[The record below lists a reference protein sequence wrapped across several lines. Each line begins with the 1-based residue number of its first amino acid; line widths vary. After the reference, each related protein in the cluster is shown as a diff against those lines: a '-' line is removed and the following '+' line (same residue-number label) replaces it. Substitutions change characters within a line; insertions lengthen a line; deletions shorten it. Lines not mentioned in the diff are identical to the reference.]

1 MFSMVRGLVLVFS
14 SELNRHAGA
23 AAAVLLFLV
32 VSVVLMPNGFWV
44 IDEAGRYLQTVS
56 LSRSIELPP
65 GIDYPGA
72 FLLGDSAG
80 EMRPLP
86 YHYGYMREGRLF
98 SQYSPLMALLTMPLF
113 LLAGRPGMFF
123 LPVVGAAVL
132 WIMLSKAA
140 RRRGFS
146 EWSSILLPAACTPL
160 LFYGSTIWSHNAAIA
175 LGLGAWIASG
185 NGRTGCSLLLALGAS
200 LLRVEML
207 LLFPFLLM
215 RGGKNDL
222 TRRLLLSVLCM
233 AVFLAASRLLTG
245 EWIGSHLLA
254 SGSEQVLYGHTS
266 MSLISAKLFVFSRS
280 LLFVLPG
287 VSTGLNVAVGTT
299 LWLLW
304 ILSWRSGK
312 FGRTA
317 FFLGLAICVAAIWS
331 AVSRDFR
338 LLDLFS
344 LKHPLLVF
352 PVLWLVRPCEWKI
365 PSVMLLILLL
375 AAGPMH
381 VEDLAWGIRLLMLPF
396 FMLAL
401 FAEPIRGRILG
412 VLLTG
417 SFCVILALGSL
428 WTKRQRSEE
437 LVDLTKATGHAVIC
451 TSWLLPGEFAEL
463 QAEGVPVVLAD
474 RSGEFLLALDLM
486 SGLDPVVVCLE
497 RDIANT
503 ITVLSGAGL
512 DPEVKGVIGF
522 DPSFGVAVVSPQAH

>member
-1 MFSMVRGLVLVFS
+1 MVRGLVLVFS
-14 SELNRHAGA
+14 SDLNRRFTA

-32 VSVVLMPNGFWV
+32 VSVVLMPSGFWV

-65 GIDYPGA
+65 EIGYPGA

-80 EMRPLP
+80 ELRPLP
-86 YHYGYMREGRLF
+86 YHYGYMSGGRLF
-98 SQYSPLMALLTMPLF
+98 SQYSPLMAFITLPLF
-113 LLAGRPGMFF
+113 LLVGRPGMFF

-132 WIMLSKAA
+132 WIMLSKVA
-140 RRRGFS
+140 RRSGFS
-146 EWSSILLPAACTPL
+146 AWSAALLPAACTPL

-185 NGRTGCSLLLALGAS
+185 NGRTTCSLLLALGAS

-207 LLFPFLLM
+207 VLFPFLLM
-215 RGGKNDL
+215 RGGKNGL
-222 TRRLLLSVLCM
+222 TRRLVLSALCM
-233 AVFLAASRLLTG
+233 AVFIAASRLLTG

-254 SGSEQVLYGHTS
+254 SGSEQDLYGHAS
-266 MSLISAKLFVFSRS
+266 MSLLGAKLFVFSRS

-287 VSTGLNVAVGTT
+287 VSPGLNVAAGTT

-304 ILSWRSGK
+304 FLSFRKGK
-312 FGRTA
+312 PGRIA

-338 LLDLFS
+338 LLDLFTM
-344 LKHPLLVF
+344 KHPLLVF
-352 PVLWLVRPCEWKI
+352 PALWLVKPREWKV
-365 PSVMLLILLL
+365 PSAMILILLL

-381 VEDLAWGIRLLMLPF
+381 VEDLAWGIRLLMLPL
-396 FMLAL
+396 FMLVL
-401 FAEPIRGRILG
+401 RAEPMRGRMPG
-412 VLLTG
+412 VLLAG
-417 SFCVILALGSL
+417 SLCIVLAMGSL

-437 LVDLTKATGHAVIC
+437 LVNLTEAAGSAVIC

-463 QAEGVPVVLAD
+463 QAEGIPVVMAD
-474 RSGEFLLALDLM
+474 RSGDFLLALDLM

-497 RDIANT
+497 RDIAT
-503 ITVLSGAGL
+503 TLTVLSGAGYE
-512 DPEVKGVIGF
+512 PGIRGVISF
-522 DPSFGVAVVSPQAH
+522 DPLLGAAVVNPQAR